1 MKVTETTA
9 KSILTESKLPDAD
22 YVINPYT
29 GCAFGCHYCYAS
41 FMGRFVDQP
50 IESWGDYVFVKTNA
64 VDLMRSDL
72 QRLKPEAR
80 RGSILLSSVT
90 DPYQGVEAKYRL
102 TRGILEVL
110 VAEKYPGR
118 VGILTKS
125 PLVTRDIDLI
135 GQLAVHEVGLTVTT
149 TDDSISKWLEV
160 RAPLASRR
168 IEALGKLS
176 KSGINTYAFVGPL
189 LPHFTERPELL
200 DTLFGELAAAGVRN
214 VFVEHINLKPYIRQR
229 MDPVLESQPTE
240 VRARYEAARGADH
253 REQLSEVVLPI
264 IAKHGLDLRL
274 GEVLYH
280 GQAPRPAPAAPDVRE
295 G

>member
-1 MKVTETTA
+1 
-9 KSILTESKLPDAD
+9 
-22 YVINPYT
+22 
-29 GCAFGCHYCYAS
+29 
-41 FMGRFVDQP
+41 
-50 IESWGDYVFVKTNA
+50 
-64 VDLMRSDL
+64 
-72 QRLKPEAR
+72 
-80 RGSILLSSVT
+80 
-90 DPYQGVEAKYRL
+90 VEAKYRL

-110 VAEKYPGR
+110 VAENYPGR

-135 GQLAVHEVGLTVTT
+135 GQLGNHEVGLTVTT

-168 IEALGKLS
+168 IEALGKLNRA
-176 KSGINTYAFVGPL
+176 GIRTYAFVGPL

-200 DTLFGELAAAGVRN
+200 DRLFGELAAAGVRN

-229 MDPVLESQPTE
+229 MDPVLESQPIE
-240 VRARYEAARGADH
+240 VRARYEAARSADH

-280 GQAPRPAPAAPDVRE
+280 GQAPRPSPQPRLE
-295 G
+295 GG